1 MLLMVKKGIRGG
13 KCHTIYRY
21 VKKNNKYMKKN
32 KQKNKRHIL
41 NTGMKIV
48 CMVWKCHK
56 SCLPITLNGLKLF
69 LNLMETL

>member
-21 VKKNNKYMKKN
+21 VKENNKYMKKN

-41 NTGMKIV
+41 NTGM
-48 CMVWKCHK
+48 
-56 SCLPITLNGLKLF
+56 
-69 LNLMETL
+69 